1 MRTVDDV
8 LRDMQAIVD
17 AAAGRNMTAAE
28 MDRYEALEAE
38 KAQLE
43 RADAINAR
51 QTNYG
56 AAAGPRPINGT
67 PALIPGGRKPDTLE
81 AAFDNYLR
89 TGMPNADMAALR
101 APAGFVNAQSAGS
114 DPAGGYMVPPEFRQK
129 LVDVQKAF
137 GGLAAEVDSFD
148 TGTGS
153 GIEYPSVDDT
163 ANSGQITAEG
173 AAVSGGADL
182 VFGTVNLGAFK
193 YTSSGASNAPLKVS
207 VELLQDAAFDVS
219 GLIARKLGTRI
230 ARKQAVDWVTGTG
243 TTLPFGIARAA
254 LTADSTLAAGN
265 AITYAKLLEIET
277 ALDPAYE
284 QNAKWAMNKASWQNI
299 RAVLDSTGRAL
310 IQDTGTDGIGGR
322 PARRLLGYEVVIDQA
337 FPTNTTLSAK
347 WAVLGDLREAY
358 VIRRVRNLVVVV
370 NPYSSAASGQVEFT
384 AWERADGNVQN
395 RKAYSLAAA
404 NAA

>member
-1 MRTVDDV
+1 MTIDEI
-8 LRDMQAIVD
+8 LAAMAAIVD
-17 AAAGRNMTAAE
+17 ATGGRALTAEEIAQ
-28 MDRYEALEAE
+28 YEALERD
-38 KAQLE
+38 LM
-43 RADAINAR
+43 NAR
-51 QTNYG
+51 ASEEVRARQNAYA
-56 AAAGPRPINGT
+56 AAAGPRPVNGT
-67 PALIPGGRKPDTLE
+67 PALIAGGRKPDTLT

-89 TGMPNADMAALR
+89 TGIPNADMAGLR
-101 APAGFVNAQSAGS
+101 VTNAQTAGS

-137 GGLAAEVDSFD
+137 GGIAGEVDSFN

-219 GLIARKLGTRI
+219 GLIARKLGMRI

-265 AITYAKLLEIET
+265 AITYLKLLEIET

-322 PARRLLGYEVVIDQA
+322 PVRRLLGYDVVIDQA

-358 VIRRVRNLVVVV
+358 VIRRVSNLVVVV

-395 RKAYSLAAA
+395 RKAYALAAA

>member
-1 MRTVDDV
+1 
-8 LRDMQAIVD
+8 
-17 AAAGRNMTAAE
+17 
-28 MDRYEALEAE
+28 
-38 KAQLE
+38 
-43 RADAINAR
+43 
-51 QTNYG
+51 
-56 AAAGPRPINGT
+56 
-67 PALIPGGRKPDTLE
+67 
-81 AAFDNYLR
+81 
-89 TGMPNADMAALR
+89 
-101 APAGFVNAQSAGS
+101 
-114 DPAGGYMVPPEFRQK
+114 MVPPEFRQR
-129 LVDVQKAF
+129 LIDVQKSF
-137 GGLAAEVDSFD
+137 GGLAPEVDGFN

-153 GIEYPSVDDT
+153 TIEYPSVDDT

-207 VELLQDAAFDVS
+207 VELLQDAAFDVP
-219 GLIARKLGTRI
+219 GLIAGKLGMRI

-284 QNAKWAMNKASWQNI
+284 QNAKWVMNKASWQNI
-299 RAVLDSTGRAL
+299 RAVV
-310 IQDTGTDGIGGR
+310 GTDGRPLVQESATAGIGGR
-322 PARRLLGYEVVIDQA
+322 PQRTLLGYPVVIDQA

-358 VIRRVRNLVVVV
+358 VIRRVSNIVVIV
-370 NPYSSAASGQVEFT
+370 NPYSSASSGQVEFT